1 MPPTPPPATPDP
13 RKTAPAA
20 REGTPGGAPWTVR
33 AATAGAIRSVLRM
46 REAQIAWLTPDGRV
60 EEAGREIPA
69 MPLFLETCS
78 AVARGTLVAVPGGA
92 AAVEDLMPGDMV
104 DTVTGGPQQVV
115 WKGSILVRPGGQR
128 RSDADDRLY
137 RLPADAM
144 GPGRPL
150 PDLMLGGGAM
160 VCLRTPAVRGRT
172 GAAGALL
179 PVSALADGSAIFS
192 VTPAA
197 TVEVFHIAFASHHT
211 FRANGVEIES
221 FHPGTDLGL
230 RLPRE
235 LVGAYLALFPH
246 LNGGGFGPLRL
257 PRLSAEDLDDVS
269 AA

>member
-1 MPPTPPPATPDP
+1 MPPTPPPAAPDP
-13 RKTAPAA
+13 RKTVPAA
-20 REGTPGGAPWTVR
+20 AGGAPWTVR

-46 REAQIAWLTPDGRV
+46 REAQIAWLTPAGRI

-78 AVARGTLVAVPGGA
+78 AMARGSLVAVPGGA
-92 AAVEDLMPGDMV
+92 VAVEDLMPGDVV

-128 RSDADDRLY
+128 RVDADDRLY
-137 RLPADAM
+137 RVPTDAM
-144 GPGRPL
+144 GPARPTN
-150 PDLMLGGGAM
+150 DLMLGGGAM
-160 VCLRTPAVRGRT
+160 VCLRTPAVRSRT

-179 PVSALADGSAIFS
+179 PVDALADGSAIFS